1 MYLLNHA
8 STETLTNEWADDT
21 CWRKTPTNQNQSEII
36 LKIVQNL
43 QVLLFRF
50 FALLIFFFNYVA
62 CLANKCSHEDLSF
75 LFFVNSEV
83 LWYSIPLH
91 S

>member
-50 FALLIFFFNYVA
+50 
-62 CLANKCSHEDLSF
+62 SHF
-75 LFFVNSEV
+75 
-83 LWYSIPLH
+83 
-91 S
+91 